1 MTTISY
7 CLITI
12 AILLLIASIVLI
24 KLHYKHR
31 EVYSIKNRCANCI
44 YSQNTYID
52 NNLHKSFDI
61 LLYCKYKSKITSPDN
76 ICKKYLS
83 KITKTN

>member
-1 MTTISY
+1 MTAISY

-44 YSQNTYID
+44 YSQNMYID
-52 NNLHKSFDI
+52 NNLHI
-61 LLYCKYKSKITSPDN
+61 YCKYKSKITSPDN

>member
-1 MTTISY
+1 MTAISY

-12 AILLLIASIVLI
+12 AILLLVASIILI

-31 EVYSIKNRCANCI
+31 EVYSVKNRCANCI
-44 YSQNTYID
+44 YSKNLYLD
-52 NNLHKSFDI
+52 NNSYMHV
-61 LLYCKYKSKITSPDN
+61 YCKYKSKITSPDN

-83 KITKTN
+83 KTTKTN